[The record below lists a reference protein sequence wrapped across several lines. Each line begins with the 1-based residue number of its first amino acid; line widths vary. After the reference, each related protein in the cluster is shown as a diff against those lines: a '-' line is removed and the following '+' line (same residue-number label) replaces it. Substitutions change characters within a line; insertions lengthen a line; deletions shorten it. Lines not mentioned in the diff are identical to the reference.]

1 MILFD
6 SSVWVA
12 YFHKRDAHH
21 QKAVHLVSNSFQNN
35 EQIIVPEFVYAEVLN
50 SVWRLTQKEQD
61 VYFCKRVFLQGSPL
75 IQLELGGSIFWFHV
89 IEQTMMQVNL
99 KTSDLI
105 VASSAV
111 FYQVQRFETFDEKLR
126 CEMKKI
132 IL

>member
-50 SVWRLTQKEQD
+50 SVWRLTQNEHD
-61 VYFCKRVFLQGSPL
+61 VNSCKRVFLQGSPL
-75 IQLELGGSIFWFHV
+75 IQLELGGSVFWYQL
-89 IEQTMMQVNL
+89 IEQTMMKVNL
-99 KTSDLI
+99 KASDLI
-105 VASSAV
+105 VAASAV
-111 FYQVQRFETFDEKLR
+111 FYQVQKFETFDEKLR
-126 CEMKKI
+126 REMKK
-132 IL
+132 LFF

>member
-12 YFHKRDAHH
+12 FFHKRDAHH
-21 QKAVHLVSNSFQNN
+21 EKAVQLLSTSFQNH

-50 SVWRLTQKEQD
+50 SVWRLTQSEQD
-61 VYFCKRVFLQGSPL
+61 VSHCKRVFLQGSPL
-75 IQLELGGSIFWFHV
+75 IQLELGGSVFWYQI
-89 IEQTMMQVNL
+89 IEQTMMKVNL

-105 VASSAV
+105 VASSAIY
-111 FYQVQRFETFDEKLR
+111 YQVQKFETFDNKLR
-126 CEMKKI
+126 REMKKI